1 MTAVTDIRVSYFDRA
16 RKNIMLAPI
25 SLKFIITARVYY
37 YSIYCLCRDVAISFS
52 FLLHWTWGVKNAEKR
67 RKNQQKMGP
76 TYIPLPDMDM
86 VKSDTH
92 NNIQSTITHL

>member
-52 FLLHWTWGVKNAEKR
+52 FLLHWTWGVKMLKNEEK
-67 RKNQQKMGP
+67 KEKASKMGLTLHP
-76 TYIPLPDMDM
+76 PYQTYM
-86 VKSDTH
+86 VRVILTKH
-92 NNIQSTITHL
+92 PITHL